1 MPRIS
6 MYYTSTFDAIK
17 DLVKKCSLGVE
28 VLQVGEADGVVT
40 NVFDIQKFGPEVQ
53 TPRALMCQWCVFG
66 EVSITYRIGNV
77 VMHMGIGMLNSLP
90 VLVGMPVLGSRVKS
104 TTLLAS
110 RLATSKKRASEVRA
124 KPRGCPPPAGMLV
137 MSFNLPALS
146 KLLMAM
152 LSTPRLDV

>member
-53 TPRALMCQWCVFG
+53 TPRALMCMWLAMARHLRHPNTV
-66 EVSITYRIGNV
+66 RI
-77 VMHMGIGMLNSLP
+77 L
-90 VLVGMPVLGSRVKS
+90 K
-104 TTLLAS
+104 
-110 RLATSKKRASEVRA
+110 
-124 KPRGCPPPAGMLV
+124 
-137 MSFNLPALS
+137 
-146 KLLMAM
+146 
-152 LSTPRLDV
+152 